1 MYRYLI
7 AVIGTSD
14 GKLSRVIAAS
24 SSAADA
30 GRLADKLATGY
41 QYGVAIIDLKKGTV
55 DYGDEIV
62 HMP

>member
-1 MYRYLI
+1 VL
-7 AVIGTSD
+7 
-14 GKLSRVIAAS
+14 AAS

-62 HMP
+62 HMPQADLVWWKKNWRKMISSE